1 MNFKEF
7 QMQLLYESLIE
18 ESKNDPMPEITN
30 SKSGTFL
37 AVIGPSASG
46 KTTFISKYVQS
57 INDWKIIDPDKM
69 NYILSSNKHAER
81 NYSSFNPKT
90 SAGFTKLIGSLLSN
104 PKKPNIIFDN
114 TGSNF
119 KRNISYIEQA
129 KALDWNTA
137 MVIVLNQS
145 SKIALNNLQRSVKPI
160 KKTIDASSSTSRAL
174 VDTDYI
180 LDLLG
185 NFKELMYKYKNSDS
199 IDNMYV
205 VINIDNGKAWKFLK
219 FDTDDTIL
227 TISRGVWTPVE
238 DIFNSLDAI
247 ESWFLS

>member
-1 MNFKEF
+1 MTFQEY

-57 INDWKIIDPDKM
+57 INDWRIIDPDKI
-69 NYILSSNKHAER
+69 NYILSSDNHSGR
-81 NYSSFNPKT
+81 NYSSFNPK
-90 SAGFTKLIGSLLSN
+90 SSGAFTKLIGSLLTN
-104 PKKPNIIFDN
+104 PKKPNVIFDN

-119 KRNISYIEQA
+119 KRNIGYIEQA
-129 KALDWNTA
+129 KDLDWNTA

-160 KKTIDASSSTSRAL
+160 KKTIDSSTSTSRAL

-180 LDLLG
+180 LELLG
-185 NFKELMYKYKNSDS
+185 NFKDLMYKYKNSKS
-199 IDNMYV
+199 K
-205 VINIDNGKAWKFLK
+205 NI
-219 FDTDDTIL
+219 
-227 TISRGVWTPVE
+227 S
-238 DIFNSLDAI
+238 
-247 ESWFLS
+247 